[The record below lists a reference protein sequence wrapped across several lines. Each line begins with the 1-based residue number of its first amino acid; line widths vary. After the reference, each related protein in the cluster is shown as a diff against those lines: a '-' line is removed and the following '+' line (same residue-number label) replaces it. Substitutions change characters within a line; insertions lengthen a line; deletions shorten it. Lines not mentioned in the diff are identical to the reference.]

1 MIEVVEKSS
10 GRHRKQLLSLLMSL
24 FFSTLI
30 QPGWTVLRSTTLLD
44 EAMLLWSLWSAMVL
58 LTPLEAADE
67 EDVRA
72 GRGDNN
78 TALNKVCHG

>member
-1 MIEVVEKSS
+1 M
-10 GRHRKQLLSLLMSL
+10 
-24 FFSTLI
+24 LI

-58 LTPLEAADE
+58 MTPLEAADE

-72 GRGDNN
+72 GRGNN
-78 TALNKVCHG
+78 DRVLNKVCHGKTQASKNVSKP